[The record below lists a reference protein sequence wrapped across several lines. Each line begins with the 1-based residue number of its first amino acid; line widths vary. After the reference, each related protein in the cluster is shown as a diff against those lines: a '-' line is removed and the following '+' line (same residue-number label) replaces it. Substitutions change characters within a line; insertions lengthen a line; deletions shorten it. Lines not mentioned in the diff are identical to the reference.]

1 MVVRRDKDGRWRYRI
16 VVKLP
21 DGQTKRIS
29 GTPTLNTKAECERA
43 QRDHVLRTLHPPS
56 APEAK
61 KEVPTFAK
69 FVTEQWLPTYPASAG
84 NRPTSIREKRIHVA
98 RHLIPALGRLRLDEI
113 RGHVVDRFFANLRK
127 PRPIGKDGTRAHTLA
142 DKSIKNIRATLRR
155 ILASAFEWEVIDRI
169 PFLPKVKVTDKSW
182 DFFPREEATKLVA
195 AARGDE
201 ERALLLFA
209 LDTGARAGEQ
219 LALEWGDI
227 DWHNSLIVFRRSSTR
242 GQVGPTKSGR
252 ERKVPMTERL
262 FEALRRIK
270 HLRGKLVFCRVDGKP
285 LTLWQLHERLWG
297 ACRRAG
303 LREIRWHDLR
313 HSFASQLV
321 SAGVP
326 LRQVQDWLGH
336 STMQMTMRYSH
347 LAPGSG
353 AGLIRALEDPSAV
366 ANTWQRRERG
376 SETVV

>member
-1 MVVRRDKDGRWRYRI
+1 MAVRRDRDGRWRYRI

-21 DGQTKRIS
+21 DGQTERIS
-29 GTPTLNTKAECERA
+29 GTPTLNTKVGCERA
-43 QRDHVLRTLHPPS
+43 ERDHVQRTLHPPS
-56 APEAK
+56 APIEK

-69 FVTEQWLPTYPASAG
+69 FVIEQWLPIYPASAG
-84 NRPTSIREKRIHVA
+84 NRPMSIREKKIHVR
-98 RHLIPALGRLRLDEI
+98 RHLVPALGRLRLDEV
-113 RGHVVDRFFANLRK
+113 RGHAVDRFFADLRK
-127 PRPIGKDGTRAHTLA
+127 PRAIGKNEMRLHTLS

-155 ILASAFEWEVIDRI
+155 ILASAFEWELIDRI
-169 PFLPKVKVTDKSW
+169 PFLPKVKVTDKGW
-182 DFFPREEATKLVA
+182 DFFSREEATKLIA
-195 AARGDE
+195 AARDAD

-227 DWHNSLIVFRRSSTR
+227 DWHNKLVVFRRSSTR
-242 GQVGPTKSGR
+242 GEVGPTKSGR
-252 ERKVPMTERL
+252 ERKVPLTERL
-262 FEALRRIK
+262 GEALRRTK
-270 HLRGKLVFCRVDGKP
+270 HLRGKLVFCRADGKP
-285 LTLWQLHERLWG
+285 FTLWQLHERLWS

-336 STMQMTMRYSH
+336 STMTMTMRYAH
-347 LAPGSG
+347 LAPGNG
-353 AGLIRALEDPSAV
+353 AEMIRALESPSAV
-366 ANTWQRRERG
+366 ANTWQRP
-376 SETVV
+376 

>member
-1 MVVRRDKDGRWRYRI
+1 MAVRRDRDGRWRYRI

-21 DGQTKRIS
+21 DGQTERIS
-29 GTPTLNTKAECERA
+29 GTPTLNTKVGCERA
-43 QRDHVLRTLHPPS
+43 ERDHVQRTLHPPS
-56 APEAK
+56 APAVT
-61 KEVPTFAK
+61 KEVPTLTK
-69 FVTEQWLPTYPASAG
+69 FVTEQWLPTYPASVG
-84 NRPTSIREKRIHVA
+84 NRPTSIREKKNHVR
-98 RHLIPALGRLRLDEI
+98 RHLIPALGRHRLDEI
-113 RGHVVDRFFANLRK
+113 RGQVVDRFFADLRK
-127 PRPIGKDGTRAHTLA
+127 PKPIGKYETRVHTLS

-155 ILASAFEWEVIDRI
+155 IFASAVEWELIERI
-169 PFLPKVKVTDKSW
+169 PLLPKVKVTDKGW
-182 DFFPREEATKLVA
+182 DFFSREEATKLVA
-195 AARGDE
+195 AGRDEE
-201 ERALLLFA
+201 ERALLSFA

-227 DWHNSLIVFRRSSTR
+227 DWHNNLVVFRRSSTR
-242 GQVGPTKSGR
+242 GEVGPTKSGR

-262 FEALRRIK
+262 AEALRRMK

-285 LTLWQLHERLWG
+285 FSLWQLHERLWG

-336 STMQMTMRYSH
+336 STITMTMRYSH
-347 LAPGSG
+347 LAPGQG
-353 AGLIRALEDPSAV
+353 AELIRALENPSAV

-376 SETVV
+376 SES

>member
-1 MVVRRDKDGRWRYRI
+1 MAVRRDPRNDKWRYRI

-21 DGQTKRIS
+21 DGQSERIG
-29 GTPTLNTKAECERA
+29 GTPALNTKVECERA
-43 QRDHVLRTLHPPS
+43 EREHVFRTLHPTPAS
-56 APEAK
+56 EEK

-69 FVTEQWLPTYPASAG
+69 FVNEQWLSTYPASAG
-84 NRPTSIREKRIHVA
+84 NRPTSIREKEIHVR
-98 RHLIPALGRLRLDEI
+98 RHLVPALGRIRLNDI
-113 RGHVVDRFFANLRK
+113 RGQVVDRFFANLRK
-127 PRPIGKDGTRAHTLA
+127 PRSIGKHDTRIHTLS

-155 ILASAFEWEVIDRI
+155 ILASAFEWEIIDRI
-169 PFLPKVKVTDKSW
+169 PLLPKVKVTDKGW
-182 DFFPREEATKLVA
+182 DFFSREEVSKLVA
-195 AARGDE
+195 ITRDPE
-201 ERALLLFA
+201 ERALLLFP

-227 DWHNSLIVFRRSSTR
+227 DWHNNLVVFRRSSTR
-242 GQVGPTKSGR
+242 GDVGPTKSGR

-262 FEALRRIK
+262 VEALRRMK

-313 HSFASQLV
+313 HTFASQLI

-336 STMQMTMRYSH
+336 STITMTMRYSH
-347 LAPGSG
+347 LAPGQG
-353 AGLIRALEDPSAV
+353 ADLIRALEDPSAV
-366 ANTWQRRERG
+366 ATAWQRK
-376 SETVV
+376 